1 MSVFIN
7 VVIDK
12 MQLIFSETADG
23 IPYVSRNIV
32 SLVVLDAVWI
42 SSFVL
47 TSVNTL
53 ASVSLYDRERRYF
66 TDNNHLSLLFGP
78 SDIMSSPDEAEIV
91 VSFLKVN
98 FIH

>member
-66 TDNNHLSLLFGP
+66 TDNNHLSLL
-78 SDIMSSPDEAEIV
+78 
-91 VSFLKVN
+91 
-98 FIH
+98 